1 MPPVNTIVVETVF
14 LSEERRNQVN
24 VDRATKLLNRMLGA
38 VEMHME
44 GREYLAGEF
53 TAADIMTGHA
63 CSVAARLGADVS
75 ALPNVAA
82 YIARIEERPA
92 LQAARKHSLPTD

>member
-1 MPPVNTIVVETVF
+1 
-14 LSEERRNQVN
+14 
-24 VDRATKLLNRMLGA
+24 
-38 VEMHME
+38 
-44 GREYLAGEF
+44 
-53 TAADIMTGHA
+53 
-63 CSVAARLGADVS
+63 VAARLGADVS